1 MRCGDVRRCSVGATP
16 LFSPERLTLPH
27 KTNTPAGP
35 TFGVRANAGY
45 VKPHSDSNI
54 NRSAVL
60 TSMALAMARMFLSDG
75 FRKPLSIPER

>member
-1 MRCGDVRRCSVGATP
+1 MGTFAVVVSAP
-16 LFSPERLTLPH
+16 PSHFSPERLTLPH
-27 KTNTPAGP
+27 KSNTPAGP

>member
-35 TFGVRANAGY
+35 TFGVKTIGNQQKWHTLR
-45 VKPHSDSNI
+45 
-54 NRSAVL
+54 
-60 TSMALAMARMFLSDG
+60 
-75 FRKPLSIPER
+75 PERSEVGLRSRKLPEDHVVLSSPFESMLNSV